1 MFHIYL
7 IFFLSLLG
15 TLLAAGVLFFSMIT
29 MKKPDGTAVRTD
41 WPVTFAESFR
51 EQIYVSD
58 NSPGVRQ
65 AGIGLLKENEIGLQI
80 LDAAGFE
87 LYSFQKPAHAES
99 SYSMSRLVELCQPE
113 ERSEDGMV
121 RFIKTVSFGEEEFI
135 YILYF
140 PARLSRVTMY
150 LNGEHFAGGKT
161 ILLPVA
167 ALLVFLISVSGMVYG
182 FRTAG
187 TLRRLTAAIQDI
199 SSRSYLPVTEHGTFF
214 DVYDSLNTLNTE
226 IRESDRL
233 RARTEQMR
241 KEWIANITHDLKT
254 PLSPIKGY
262 AELLLQEDKS
272 FEECRKYAGIMLKN
286 AAYMETLIED
296 LKLTYQLS
304 NGMLPLNRQ
313 QQDAVRFLR
322 ELVIDILNMPEYEN
336 RVIHFDSPIE
346 TLSYPFDTTLFTR
359 AFRNLVLNAFIH
371 GTPDTEVWL
380 QVSSADT
387 EFRIW
392 LADNGNGMTAAER
405 ERLFDR
411 YYRGEATRQKPEGSG
426 LGLAIAKEIIELHG
440 GQISVDTIPGTGT
453 TFYIRFPLC

>member
-29 MKKPDGTAVRTD
+29 MNKPDGTAVRTD

-80 LDAAGFE
+80 LNAAGFE

-99 SYSMSRLVELCQPE
+99 SYSMSRLVELCQSE
-113 ERSEDGMV
+113 EQTEDEMV
-121 RFIKTVSFGEEEFI
+121 RFIKTVSFGGEEYI

-167 ALLVFLISVSGMVYG
+167 TLLVLLISVSGMIYG

-187 TLRRLTAAIQDI
+187 TLKRLTAAIQDI

-214 DVYDSLNTLNTE
+214 DVYGSLNTLNTE

-233 RARTEQMR
+233 RARTEQTR

-313 QQDAVRFLR
+313 QQDTVRFLR

-336 RVIHFDSPIE
+336 RVIHFDSPFE

-359 AFRNLVLNAFIH
+359 AFRNLLLNAFIH

-411 YYRGEATRQKPEGSG
+411 YYRGEATKQKPEGSG